1 MKVAFIGVRGHFNY
15 AVNGMAGN
23 TEDQIVAVAKTIE
36 QDELAKIKGS
46 ISKTTGQTPAEFDNW
61 RKMLDE
67 AKPDVVVVSG
77 PLNKHAEVL
86 IELFSRNI
94 SAFCEKPIAIT
105 LDDFAKVKKAFK
117 ASKANLAAQMGIR
130 YEPAFMT
137 AWNAVQA
144 GAIGEPRILDGRKSY
159 KCGTRDEFYRKRETY
174 GGTIPWVGAHC
185 IDWVQWF
192 SGQRFKSVYA
202 AHSTQANRGHGE
214 MEMTSMCL
222 FEMTNDVIA
231 TVSIDYLRPD
241 NAPSHGDDRI
251 RVGGTEGVIEV
262 RGGQVYLINGAVKG
276 EQVLPLS
283 CDRQIFKEFLAQ
295 CKGTGKCLV
304 SADNTLD
311 ITEVCLLAMKSAD
324 EHKPIKVG
332 N

>member
-1 MKVAFIGVRGHFNY
+1 
-15 AVNGMAGN
+15 
-23 TEDQIVAVAKTIE
+23 
-36 QDELAKIKGS
+36 
-46 ISKTTGQTPAEFDNW
+46 
-61 RKMLDE
+61 
-67 AKPDVVVVSG
+67 
-77 PLNKHAEVL
+77 
-86 IELFSRNI
+86 
-94 SAFCEKPIAIT
+94 
-105 LDDFAKVKKAFK
+105 
-117 ASKANLAAQMGIR
+117 
-130 YEPAFMT
+130 MT
-137 AWNAVQA
+137 ASNAVQA
-144 GAIGEPRILDGRKSY
+144 GAIGDPRILEGRKSY
-159 KCGTRDEFYRKRETY
+159 RCGNRDEFYRKRVTY
-174 GGTIPWVGAHC
+174 GGTIPWVGSHA

-192 SGQRFKSVYA
+192 SGQKFKSVYA
-202 AHSTQANRGHGE
+202 AHSTKANRGHGE

-262 RGGQVYLINGAVKG
+262 RGGQAYLINGAVKG

-283 CDRQIFKEFLAQ
+283 SDRQIFKEFLAQ

-304 SADNTLD
+304 TAENTLD

-324 EHKPIKVG
+324 EHKVIKVG